1 MADQTLDARRLAR
14 EQENRIAAVS
24 AVALNAVRPLMQ
36 YQISVLRLWADHVE
50 MFVRNYEKGL
60 ETFSAAV
67 EEQWQRAA

>member
-1 MADQTLDARRLAR
+1 MADQTLDARRIAR

-24 AVALNAVRPLMQ
+24 AVGLNAVKPLMQ
-36 YQISVLRLWADHVE
+36 YQVSVLRLWADNVE

-60 ETFSAAV
+60 ETFSAVV

>member
-1 MADQTLDARRLAR
+1 MADQTLDARRIAR

-24 AVALNAVRPLMQ
+24 AVGLNAVRPLMQ
-36 YQISVLRLWADHVE
+36 YQISVLRLWADNVE